1 MEKPLRIAIVGPEST
16 GKSILTREL
25 AKHFQAPFVPEF
37 AREYLEQLGRKYTY
51 EDVLYIAE
59 QQLLLEKKAEQSV
72 QGPYIFYDTTLLTI
86 RIWFDVVFGKVPESI
101 VKAMEEDIFDIYLLM
116 DIDMPWE
123 PDPLR
128 EHPHFRKELLQL
140 HINELKR
147 MGAKYYIISG
157 TGITRTESALKI
169 FTVLDIG

>member
-25 AKHFQAPFVPEF
+25 AQHYHASFVPEF

-59 QQLLLEKKAEQSV
+59 QQLLLEKKVEQRVSSS
-72 QGPYIFYDTTLLTI
+72 YIFYDTTLLTI
-86 RIWFDVVFGKVPESI
+86 KIWFDVVFGKAPDSI
-101 VKAMEEDIFDIYLLM
+101 VQAMEEDKFDRYLLM
-116 DIDMPWE
+116 DIDMPWK

-140 HINELKR
+140 HIDELDR
-147 MGAKYYIISG
+147 MGAKYFIIRG
-157 TGITRTESALKI
+157 TGIRRTECALKSLS
-169 FTVLDIG
+169 V